1 MFIPFHSQNR
11 DKDVKLETLNLLQT
25 SCKKKNKKKTQN
37 NSVQRGNEVTLIIK
51 YKVFYT
57 LYTLYLICPY
67 LPFAVNGVIIAL

>member
-1 MFIPFHSQNR
+1 MQ
-11 DKDVKLETLNLLQT
+11 KTKA
-25 SCKKKNKKKTQN
+25 KKKTQN

-51 YKVFYT
+51 CKVFYT

>member
-1 MFIPFHSQNR
+1 MQ
-11 DKDVKLETLNLLQT
+11 KTEA
-25 SCKKKNKKKTQN
+25 KKKTQN

-57 LYTLYLICPY
+57 LYLICPY